1 MFEMMFCSLLTIVP
15 DYLFR
20 RYVQG
25 KRLGREITLFSVWFE
40 LRWGIVTCLLLAVSL
55 ITAVFYF
62 HPSTTYVV
70 SAFRSLRIVPQ
81 ANGRVAEVFVRG
93 SERVEAGQPLFRLDD
108 ETQRTAV
115 ETARRAVAEVDA
127 AALVAQA
134 DLAQT
139 EARMMEAEGNLR
151 QATDELA

>member
-1 MFEMMFCSLLTIVP
+1 MLELMICSLVTLLP
-15 DYLFR
+15 DCLFR

-70 SAFRSLRIVPQ
+70 SAFRSLPIVPQ
-81 ANGRVAEVFVRG
+81 ANGRLAGGFLRRSARG
-93 SERVEAGQPLFRLDD
+93 EARQPPFRLGG
-108 ETQRTAV
+108 ETHTP
-115 ETARRAVAEVDA
+115 
-127 AALVAQA
+127 
-134 DLAQT
+134 
-139 EARMMEAEGNLR
+139 
-151 QATDELA
+151 